1 MRNPTRH
8 IAVALLCLALATA
21 GCVSA
26 NKNTA
31 ATAVAPA
38 PTYQPMMDGELA
50 GHQQI
55 AALTLDLARRN
66 ILPPGPD
73 VTLAKDAFVRLP
85 PAPQGFRETGSAVSG
100 AAQPGD
106 GLYSLEMVRT
116 FEDGYGR
123 RSAVL
128 DLAVYTLYKPDG
140 RADKARAEALR
151 ADYVTAMR
159 GSSGET
165 RAEIGQAVADY
176 QRKAGLLPDGVLG
189 PQTAASLAASTN
201 IQEFQALTSTPLY
214 TASPEI
220 EFHLMDESYGRNAPA
235 TYLNGYGSLLA
246 VRQQAVQPEQY
257 AATVKKGGQYLALVY
272 FKDLPAPGTLIQMAF
287 SSSAGSAGS
296 RSDSQSPVMYAE
308 GTDWPV
314 IVTPV
319 TLKNTSGSLYAHV
332 LVNGRINGSI
342 KLK

>member
-1 MRNPTRH
+1 
-8 IAVALLCLALATA
+8 
-21 GCVSA
+21 
-26 NKNTA
+26 
-31 ATAVAPA
+31 
-38 PTYQPMMDGELA
+38 MMDGELA
-50 GHQQI
+50 GHQQL
-55 AALTLDLARRN
+55 ASLTLDLARRN

-73 VTLAKDAFVRLP
+73 VTLAQDAFVRLP

-106 GLYSLEMVRT
+106 GLYSLEVVRT

-123 RSAVL
+123 RSSVL

-140 RADKARAEALR
+140 LADKARAEALR

-159 GSSGET
+159 GSSGEDPRRNRPGRGRLPAQG
-165 RAEIGQAVADY
+165 RAAPGRRARPADRRVPGRVNEHPGIPGAHLDPAVRGQ
-176 QRKAGLLPDGVLG
+176 
-189 PQTAASLAASTN
+189 
-201 IQEFQALTSTPLY
+201 
-214 TASPEI
+214 PEI
-220 EFHLMDESYGRNAPA
+220 EFHLLDESYGRNAPT

-246 VRQQAVQPEQY
+246 VRQQAVPPEQY

>member
-38 PTYQPMMDGELA
+38 PTYQPRMDGELA

-128 DLAVYTLYKPDG
+128 D
-140 RADKARAEALR
+140 R
-151 ADYVTAMR
+151 TA
-159 GSSGET
+159 GPT
-165 RAEIGQAVADY
+165 R
-176 QRKAGLLPDGVLG
+176 PG
-189 PQTAASLAASTN
+189 PK
-201 IQEFQALTSTPLY
+201 
-214 TASPEI
+214 
-220 EFHLMDESYGRNAPA
+220 RCAP
-235 TYLNGYGSLLA
+235 T
-246 VRQQAVQPEQY
+246 
-257 AATVKKGGQYLALVY
+257 
-272 FKDLPAPGTLIQMAF
+272 M
-287 SSSAGSAGS
+287 
-296 RSDSQSPVMYAE
+296 
-308 GTDWPV
+308 
-314 IVTPV
+314 
-319 TLKNTSGSLYAHV
+319 
-332 LVNGRINGSI
+332 
-342 KLK
+342 